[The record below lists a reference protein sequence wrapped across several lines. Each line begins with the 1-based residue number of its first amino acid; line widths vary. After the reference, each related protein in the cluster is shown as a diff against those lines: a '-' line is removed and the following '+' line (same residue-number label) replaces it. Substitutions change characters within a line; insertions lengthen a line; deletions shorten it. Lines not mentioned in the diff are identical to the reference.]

1 MEFPK
6 GGILGRLAALLRR
19 LRNMEIP
26 AHAANAGYFIVL
38 SVFPAL
44 VLILS
49 LLRYTSLDAGD
60 LLALLEGYLPSALMG
75 GAEKLIISTYAHTSS
90 AMVGLSAV
98 GALWSASRGIYSLI
112 TGLNR
117 IYDVQE
123 DRGYLRTRLMGMAY
137 TVAFLAVLLVTLVAG
152 VFGEWLLA
160 LLPETG
166 LGMLLSE
173 VANMRFFLMLL
184 LQTGLFTAMFMALPN
199 RKNSFSESFPG
210 AVLASVG
217 WLVFSKGFSYYV
229 EHFSGYS
236 GIYGS
241 VYAIA
246 LSMLWLYFCLSIL
259 FYGGALNRLLMEKE

>member
-1 MEFPK
+1 
-6 GGILGRLAALLRR
+6 
-19 LRNMEIP
+19 
-26 AHAANAGYFIVL
+26 
-38 SVFPAL
+38 
-44 VLILS
+44 
-49 LLRYTSLDAGD
+49 
-60 LLALLEGYLPSALMG
+60 
-75 GAEKLIISTYAHTSS
+75 
-90 AMVGLSAV
+90 
-98 GALWSASRGIYSLI
+98 
-112 TGLNR
+112 LNR

-160 LLPETG
+160 LLPATG